1 MTPKAKSSP
10 APVPPAPF
18 DVIVAGGGIAGVLAA
33 ARLAVTRPELKIAL
47 LERESFLGGRARST
61 DGERHSYGYGLNAVS
76 TKLFE
81 FWDQTACA
89 GEGEAASPATAFA
102 LEDFLGRRHAR
113 LGVLAGNRVVSAA
126 IEEWFTPKG
135 ARTLGGLS
143 ASRQWAEVETICRKG
158 AAADV
163 DEDEDEGSDKD
174 DDESTDQGAQ
184 KVARAGA
191 SAAKAHPFGHHWSQ
205 PRKAPAAVVLEHFGS
220 AFGIPDVWSSAP
232 SALAERAAY
241 HSGRLYAGAC
251 DEALASLAER
261 DWFKRSVTVFTGCRV
276 VNAARSE
283 GGWTVTGDAG
293 TFTAPSL
300 IVAQPPWQATAWLP
314 RTEWPP
320 HVLQIASKT
329 KPVSVVVLSEKLLV
343 APADLPDVTL
353 VPAERVQIVRNGP
366 DEISFQATIDFE
378 QSLSAPTV
386 VKAVKALKRARKK
399 LLALYPGAATE
410 SNHVALQ
417 PVAWAQSPAHADRR
431 SQARLGQ
438 KAFNTKT
445 LAFCGDAYGPNYD
458 GDANLVGSVVAA
470 VDATLG

>member
-1 MTPKAKSSP
+1 MTPKSSTTKAP
-10 APVPPAPF
+10 AEPQSF

-33 ARLAVTRPELKIAL
+33 ARLAAGRPELKIAL
-47 LERESFLGGRARST
+47 LEKEAFLGGRARST
-61 DGERHSYGYGLNAVS
+61 DGERQSYGYGLNAVS
-76 TKLFE
+76 SRLYE
-81 FWDQTACA
+81 FWDQTVRAA
-89 GEGEAASPATAFA
+89 ESEGEDEATASA
-102 LEDFLGRRHAR
+102 LDSYLGRRHAR
-113 LGVLAGNRVVSAA
+113 LGVLAGSRIVSAA

-158 AAADV
+158 AAVAD
-163 DEDEDEGSDKD
+163 DAD
-174 DDESTDQGAQ
+174 DDEEDGEAAEAAAPAKTE
-184 KVARAGA
+184 RAGA
-191 SAAKAHPFGHHWSQ
+191 HAAKAHPFGHHWSQ
-205 PRKAPAAVVLEHFGS
+205 TRKAPAAVVLEHFGS

-232 SALAERAAY
+232 TALAERAAY

-251 DEALASLAER
+251 DEALGALAER
-261 DWFKRSVTVFTGCRV
+261 AWFKRAVTVFTSCRV
-276 VNAARSE
+276 VNAVKGDA
-283 GGWTVTGDAG
+283 GWTVTGDAG
-293 TFTAPSL
+293 AFTAPSL

-314 RTEWPP
+314 RTQWPP

-329 KPVSVVVLSEKLLV
+329 KPVSVVVLAEKILV

-353 VPAERVQIVRNGP
+353 VPAERVQIVRNGA

-399 LLALYPGAATE
+399 LLALYPGSVTE

-417 PVAWAQSPAHADRR
+417 PVAWAQSPSHTDRR

-438 KAFNTKT
+438 KAINTKG
-445 LAFCGDAYGPNYD
+445 LAFCGDAYGPSYD